1 MDINQKLDDI
11 IFRYGLDACYPNYR
25 PCQKAQAIVRQLIAS
40 WSPDER
46 IACVVTDKDD
56 QHFFEMSMTEDKN
69 VDFYVC
75 KRKIGNKAYLT
86 RYLLDESLGGL
97 LGKFYDKVYAIS
109 IDGLI
114 WVEAW
119 LRAHDVAF
127 ISLYQL
133 FEQQGVFLDAPY
145 RDFLYD
151 KFGNCLGGMGGEHAA
166 AVTMET
172 VNVRNRTLATGDAAI
187 KIIELR
193 KLFFLAIISRD
204 FLLAEESLHCLQAAG
219 FREYDA
225 AWQDIEHLLDE
236 IKEALEAKAK
246 ETVFAFWID
255 CTSYYALP
263 TFPHLEK
270 ILEQGVHFEN
280 LFSATPFTHPTSKA
294 IFCQKKNI
302 DDEGYKIKHI
312 DHANSPLLRMLE
324 EKGYTFKIISEYL
337 SDMFS
342 GRYKTGIAT
351 KAIGPS
357 SMLIWESMAEALRSE
372 GKRFI
377 LIHCVQE
384 THGSAFNAYPKI
396 PDKKLYFDTRLQLPD
411 YAYLILS
418 GYAYL
423 DQQIGYY
430 ESLLPK
436 SAMKIFFSDHGNLP
450 NLKDRTHIF
459 MGIVGTGIPSRTIH
473 RMYSTLDFKDIF
485 AMALE
490 KDYAMD
496 KIDHEYVEF
505 QDFPVYNGKEVAN
518 TIRNQNGVNQLYLGY
533 RGAITKDYFYARLG
547 TDIEYLEHRNDSA
560 ELPPYRV
567 NNPNDPHVISMFHS
581 HICDESLLPTFRK
594 WAKTENYNPLQITK
608 TKFSQYY
615 LKIYENLRNRVNRVS
630 ALMNQLVAESP
641 APIALRMGG
650 LHTAFIIDEL
660 TEENKKK
667 IGAIL
672 DPSPDCL
679 CSKYGYPVISPA
691 DFMAQRA
698 GKEIKTVILSS
709 FVHRDML
716 SAEAKSYRDV
726 DVVEFYD
733 WMAAHGVS
741 TDVDLTGYTPAK
753 EDFDVNF
760 PFDEVE

>member
-25 PCQKAQAIVRQLIAS
+25 PCQKAQAIVRQIIAG

-114 WVEAW
+114 WVESW

-127 ISLYQL
+127 ISLYQE
-133 FEQQGVFLDAPY
+133 FERQGIFLDAPY

-151 KFGNCLGGMGGEHAA
+151 KFGNCLGGLGGEHAA

-172 VNVRNRTLATGDAAI
+172 VNVRNRALAADDDAI
-187 KIIELR
+187 KALELR
-193 KLFFLAIISRD
+193 KLFFLALVSRD
-204 FLLAEESLHCLQAAG
+204 FLLAKESLRDLQATG
-219 FREYDA
+219 FHGYDD
-225 AWQDIEHLLDE
+225 AWQDIGRLLSE
-236 IKEALEAKAK
+236 IRDALEAKAK
-246 ETVFAFWID
+246 ETVFAFWVD

-263 TFPHLEK
+263 VFPRLTK

-312 DHANSPLLRMLE
+312 DHANSPMLRMLE
-324 EKGYTFKIISEYL
+324 EKGYTFKVISEYL
-337 SDMFS
+337 GDMFS

-351 KAIGPS
+351 KAMSPS

-377 LIHCVQE
+377 LMHCVQE
-384 THGSAFNAYPKI
+384 THGSAFRANPKI
-396 PDKKLYFDTRLQLPD
+396 PDKKLDFGAKLALLD
-411 YAYLILS
+411 YAYFMLS

-436 SAMKIFFSDHGNLP
+436 SAMKIFFSDHGDLP

-459 MGIVGTGIPSRTIH
+459 MGIVGEGIPSLAIQ

-496 KIDHEYVEF
+496 KIDHEYIEF
-505 QDFPVYNGKEVAN
+505 QDFPVYSGKEVAN
-518 TIRNQNGVNQLYLGY
+518 TIRNNQGINQLFLGY
-533 RGAITKDYFYARLG
+533 RGVVTKEYFYARLG

-660 TEENKKK
+660 TEENKNR

-691 DFMAQRA
+691 DFIAKKA
-698 GKEIKTVILSS
+698 GTEIQTVILSS
-709 FVHRDML
+709 FAHRGL
-716 SAEAKSYRDV
+716 LVTEAKTYHDV
-726 DVVEFYD
+726 SVIDFYD
-733 WMAAHGVS
+733 WMEAHGIS
-741 TDVDLTGYTPAK
+741 AEADLTGYTPAK